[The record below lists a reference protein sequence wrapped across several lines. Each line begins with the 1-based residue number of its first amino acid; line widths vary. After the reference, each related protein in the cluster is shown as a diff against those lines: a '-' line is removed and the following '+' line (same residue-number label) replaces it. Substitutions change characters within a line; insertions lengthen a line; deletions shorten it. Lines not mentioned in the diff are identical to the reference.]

1 VLTLCEAFDEAG
13 NPAPM
18 SVIDY
23 IESELQSDSI
33 TFTSA
38 TNVATWQKAVN
49 IARGSWP
56 QDKLSYEDVIAKKRE
71 EALLEGQGKIRQEAT
86 DLSDIHARELQ
97 LNESLDERVKAAR
110 NFYAR
115 HYIERILCS
124 DSNDDIRR
132 LTTDLV
138 SDKYTLSK
146 VHTKYA
152 HVETEEDK
160 LPDLVPRA
168 VFELKNAILTCD
180 ITQTQQLIKQVAA
193 TGDSEKLKSLI
204 QELIDLNNLKG
215 DFAKYLGERI
225 ITPRKM

>member
-1 VLTLCEAFDEAG
+1 
-13 NPAPM
+13 
-18 SVIDY
+18 
-23 IESELQSDSI
+23 
-33 TFTSA
+33 
-38 TNVATWQKAVN
+38 
-49 IARGSWP
+49 
-56 QDKLSYEDVIAKKRE
+56 
-71 EALLEGQGKIRQEAT
+71 
-86 DLSDIHARELQ
+86 
-97 LNESLDERVKAAR
+97 
-110 NFYAR
+110 
-115 HYIERILCS
+115 
-124 DSNDDIRR
+124 
-132 LTTDLV
+132 
-138 SDKYTLSK
+138 